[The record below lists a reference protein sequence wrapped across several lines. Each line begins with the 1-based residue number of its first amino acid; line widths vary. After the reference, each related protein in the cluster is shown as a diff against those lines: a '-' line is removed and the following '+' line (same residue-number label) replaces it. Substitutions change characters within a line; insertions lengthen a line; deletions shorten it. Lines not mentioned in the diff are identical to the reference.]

1 MLASHDDIAAATS
14 TLVVNY
20 INQEKPLFN
29 FITQI
34 RNFAGVTAIIVACV
48 SLASCGSIAQEV
60 RSSLS
65 NSQLDK
71 LVGKPYADVVYE
83 HPDFGKLVGRE
94 KTSGAFV
101 IMKHVGDFGAE
112 SSDVGGI
119 YGKKI
124 LTARVIYFKVD
135 KGGIVRDWATEFY
148 QSGKQ
153 TCWVGF
159 CGGAESK
166 QVPVEEFDRIVR
178 TSKGETIAAW
188 H

>member
-1 MLASHDDIAAATS
+1 M
-14 TLVVNY
+14 
-20 INQEKPLFN
+20 FN
-29 FITQI
+29 FVAQI
-34 RNFAGVTAIIVACV
+34 RNFARVTAIILACV

-60 RSSLS
+60 RSGLT
-65 NSQLDK
+65 NAQLNK
-71 LVGKPYADVVYE
+71 MVGKPYKDVVYE

-94 KTSGAFV
+94 KIPVDFV
-101 IMKHVGDFGAE
+101 IMKHAGDFGSE
-112 SSDVGGI
+112 NSNVGGI

-135 KGGIVRDWATEFY
+135 KDGIVRDWATEFY
-148 QSGKQ
+148 QSGKE

-188 H
+188 R